1 MVNPELIFKVAKST
15 ERKIGIGVGSDEENV
30 ENSVAIANASKYG
43 VSTMFD
49 DAEELVSAL
58 RKGEIDAAVRGTLDS
73 KEAMSA
79 VKKAFGLDHVL
90 RVALMQPRGGAIFFL
105 APVGVDE
112 GWSVEQ
118 KVEIMQLGSK
128 MIRRMGVVPSIGIMS
143 GGRLS
148 DKGRS
153 PTVDR
158 SIDDAIEVAR
168 IGKAMGLDAV
178 HCEILIEEAVL
189 TKNFL
194 IAPDGISGNLIF
206 RTMHLVDGGRSMG
219 APIVNLDKVFVDTS
233 RAKVSFVDSIALASA
248 LLGDPS
254 ARGGHPGGHP
264 GGHSGGHPSGHPG
277 GPPPARKG

>member
-1 MVNPELIFKVAKST
+1 MVSPELIFKVAKST

-30 ENSVAIANASKYG
+30 ESSVTIANASKYG
-43 VSTMFD
+43 VTTMFD
-49 DAEELVSAL
+49 DAEELVQAL
-58 RKGEIDAAVRGTLDS
+58 KKGEIDAAVRGTLDS
-73 KEAMSA
+73 KDAMSE
-79 VKKAFGLDHVL
+79 VKRSFGLDHVL
-90 RVALMQPRGGAIFFL
+90 RVALMQPRGGSIFFL

-112 GWSVEQ
+112 GWTVEQ
-118 KVEIMQLGSK
+118 KVEIMQLGSR
-128 MIRRMGVVPSIGIMS
+128 MIRRMGVVPAIGVLS

-153 PTVDR
+153 PVVDR
-158 SIDDAIEVAR
+158 SIDDAEEVAR
-168 IGKAMGLDAV
+168 IGRAQGLDAI
-178 HCEILIEEAVL
+178 HCEILIEEAVKR
-189 TKNFL
+189 KNFI

-254 ARGGHPGGHP
+254 ARSGHPGGHPGGQAGGHPGGHP
-264 GGHSGGHPSGHPG
+264 G
-277 GPPPARKG
+277 ARKG

>member
-15 ERKIGIGVGSDEENV
+15 ERKIGIGVGFDEENV
-30 ENSVAIANASKYG
+30 ESSVTIANASKYG
-43 VSTMFD
+43 VTTMFD
-49 DAEELVSAL
+49 DANELVLAL
-58 RKGEIDAAVRGTLDS
+58 KSGEIDAAVRGTLDS

-79 VKKAFGLDHVL
+79 VKREFGLDHVL
-90 RVALMQPRGGAIFFL
+90 RVAMMQPRGGSIFFL

-118 KVEIMQLGSK
+118 KVEIMLLGSK
-128 MIRRMGVVPSIGIMS
+128 MIRRMGVTPSIGVMS

-153 PTVDR
+153 PMVDR
-158 SIDDAIEVAR
+158 SIDDAEEVAR
-168 IGKAMGLDAV
+168 IGRAQGLDVV
-178 HCEILIEEAVL
+178 HCEILIEEAVKN
-189 TKNFL
+189 KNFL

-254 ARGGHPGGHP
+254 SRSGHPGGHP
-264 GGHSGGHPSGHPG
+264 GAQSGGHPGGRPG
-277 GPPPARKG
+277 ARKG

>member
-15 ERKIGIGVGSDEENV
+15 ERKIGIGVGSSEENV
-30 ENSVAIANASKYG
+30 ESSVTIANASKYG
-43 VSTMFD
+43 VTATFG
-49 DAEELVSAL
+49 DADELVSAL
-58 RKGEIDAAVRGTLDS
+58 KNGEIDAAVRGTLDS
-73 KEAMSA
+73 KDAMSA

-90 RVALMQPRGGAIFFL
+90 RVALMQPRGGPIFFL

-112 GWSVEQ
+112 GWTVEQ

-128 MIRRMGVVPSIGIMS
+128 MIRRMGVTPAIGIMS
-143 GGRLS
+143 GGRIS
-148 DKGRS
+148 DRGRS
-153 PTVDR
+153 PIVDR
-158 SIDDAIEVAR
+158 SINDAEEVVR
-168 IGKAMGLDAV
+168 IGMAQGLDVV
-178 HCEILIEEAVL
+178 HCEILIEEAVK

-254 ARGGHPGGHP
+254 VKRGHPGGHP
-264 GGHSGGHPSGHPG
+264 GGNPPS
-277 GPPPARKG
+277 RKG

>member
-1 MVNPELIFKVAKST
+1 MVNPELIFKVAKSAD
-15 ERKIGIGVGSDEENV
+15 RKIGIGVGSNEENV
-30 ENSVAIANASKYG
+30 ESSVTIANASKYG
-43 VSTMFD
+43 ITTMFD

-58 RKGEIDAAVRGTLDS
+58 KKGEIDAAVRGTLDS

-79 VKKAFGLDHVL
+79 VKEAFGLDHVL

-112 GWSVEQ
+112 GWTVPQ
-118 KVEIMQLGSK
+118 KIEIMQMGSK
-128 MIRRMGVVPSIGIMS
+128 MIRRMGVTPSIGILS
-143 GGRLS
+143 GGRIS

-153 PTVDR
+153 PMVDR
-158 SIDDAIEVAR
+158 TIDDAEEVVR
-168 IGKAMGLDAV
+168 IGKAQGLDV
-178 HCEILIEEAVL
+178 EHCEILIEEAVKS
-189 TKNFL
+189 KNFL

-219 APIVNLDKVFVDTS
+219 APVVNLDKVFVDTS

-254 ARGGHPGGHP
+254 VRRGHPGGHP
-264 GGHSGGHPSGHPG
+264 GGAPDGHPG
-277 GPPPARKG
+277 GNPAGHPHARKG